1 MYSIFDC
8 LKFNHDQ
15 SSFKLTHTKSLNRS
29 STIIKLICT
38 ILIYPNLFKPIQI
51 EINHKKYP
59 LQY

>member
-1 MYSIFDC
+1 MYSTFDW

-15 SSFKLTHTKSLNRS
+15 SSFKLTHAKSLNRL
-29 STIIKLICT
+29 STIIKSIRT
-38 ILIYPNLFKPIQI
+38 SLIYPKLFKPIRI